1 MFFFIEEMAMDIIYK
16 HERSFDNDN
25 NFSIDLTSNNEIQ
38 NMFFKSR
45 DEWLVASV
53 KLVIKNFEETN
64 EYKRVKKVCDLIR
77 NIKTDK
83 TNN

>member
-1 MFFFIEEMAMDIIYK
+1 MDIIYV
-16 HERSFDNDN
+16 HERSFDKDN
-25 NFSIDLTSNNEIQ
+25 NLSIDLTSNNEIQ

-45 DEWLVASV
+45 DEWLVAGV
-53 KLVIKNFEETN
+53 KLAIKKFEEIN
-64 EYKRVKKVCDLIR
+64 EYKRVKKVCDLIK